1 MTTRVFLLRHGETA
15 APTVFHGAESDIGLS
30 DKGVRQAAVMA
41 PILAALR
48 PDVVVS
54 SGMRR
59 AIDTATP
66 IAAACGL
73 PLLTEPA
80 IHERRVGSLSGT
92 PFNHHEGIWADTVKR
107 WSAGETGWSS
117 PGAESFDDIHAR
129 VMPVWQ
135 RLTEAHA
142 GKTLVVVAH
151 GLVCKVLLLS
161 LLPGWSVQRWTEFGP
176 IRNVGISELI
186 LQGEIWQPVRL
197 NEWHPAIFEQNLM
210 S

>member
-1 MTTRVFLLRHGETA
+1 MTTRVLLLRHAETS

-30 DKGVRQAAVMA
+30 DKGGRQAEVVA
-41 PILAALR
+41 PVLAALR

-66 IAAACGL
+66 IARACGL
-73 PLLTEPA
+73 PLEIETEL
-80 IHERRVGSLSGT
+80 HERRVGSLSGT
-92 PFNHHEGIWADTVKR
+92 PFNHHDGVWADTVQR
-107 WSAGETGWSS
+107 WSAGDTAWSH

-129 VMPVWQ
+129 VMPVWR
-135 RLTEAHA
+135 RLTEANA
-142 GKTLVVVAH
+142 GRTMVVVAH

-176 IRNVGISELI
+176 IRNVGVSELV
-186 LQGEIWQPVRL
+186 LNGEAWQAVRL
-197 NEWHPAIFEQNLM
+197 NEWPPAIFEQNLM